1 MEENKNKTIERV
13 DWTAVLTEIWVRRK
27 LFYKTLPLAFIL
39 SSIFIYS
46 KPKYYT
52 SEVKLAPELGSSSS
66 KTGGSLGALASS
78 FGIDLNRMQTNDAI
92 TPLLY
97 PDLMEDNSFVYSLL
111 NVKVYNQD
119 NNINTTYYDYLKNY
133 QKLAWWEY
141 PIDWL
146 SSLKQEPEDKFGQDG
161 YDPNNITRKE
171 NKIYKKA
178 RRDIKISVDKK
189 TRVIAISVTSQDP
202 LICRTLGDSIKD
214 KLQVFITQYRT
225 NKARIDYEYYQKL
238 TDSARIDF
246 EKQRLKYAHMSD
258 ASTHVTLKSA
268 TQRLQDI
275 ANDTQEKYSIYTKL
289 NAQLE
294 AAKAKVQECT
304 PAFTILKAASVP
316 VKPTGPRRV
325 RFVFI
330 VVLLAAICTSGYI
343 MWEIIKTDRK

>member
-1 MEENKNKTIERV
+1 MEDNKNKTIERV
-13 DWTAVLTEIWVRRK
+13 DWNAVLKEIWVRRK

-39 SSIFIYS
+39 SSIFIFS
-46 KPKYYT
+46 IPKYYH
-52 SEVKLAPELGSSSS
+52 SEVKLAPELESSS
-66 KTGGSLGALASS
+66 KTGGSLGTLASS
-78 FGIDLNRMQTNDAI
+78 FGIDLSRLQTNDAI

-146 SSLKQEPEDKFGQDG
+146 SRLIQEHEDKFGQDG
-161 YDPNNITRKE
+161 YDPNNITE
-171 NKIYKKA
+171 EEDDIYEMA
-178 RRDIKISVDKK
+178 RHDINISVDKK
-189 TRVIAISVTSQDP
+189 TRVITIRATSQDP
-202 LICRTLGDSIKD
+202 VICKTLGDSIKD

-225 NKARIDYEYYQKL
+225 NKARIDRDYYQKR
-238 TDSARIDF
+238 TDSARIEF
-246 EKQRLKYAHMSD
+246 EKNRHKYAHLSD
-258 ASTHVTLKSA
+258 ASTHVTLQSA

-275 ANDTQEKYSIYTKL
+275 ANDTQEKYNTYTKL
-289 NAQLE
+289 NTQLQ

-343 MWEIIKTDRK
+343 MLEIIKTDRK

>member
-1 MEENKNKTIERV
+1 MEDNKNKIIERV
-13 DWTAVLTEIWVRRK
+13 DWNAVLTEIWVRRK

-39 SSIFIYS
+39 SSIFIFS
-46 KPKYYT
+46 IPKYYL
-52 SEVKLAPELGSSSS
+52 SEVKLAPELESSS
-66 KTGGSLGALASS
+66 KTGGSLGTLASS
-78 FGIDLNRMQTNDAI
+78 FGIDLSRMQTNDAI

-146 SSLKQEPEDKFGQDG
+146 SRLIQEHEDKFGQDG
-161 YDPNNITRKE
+161 YDPNNITE
-171 NKIYKKA
+171 EEDDIYEMA
-178 RRDIKISVDKK
+178 RHDINISVDKK
-189 TRVIAISVTSQDP
+189 TRVITIRATSQDP
-202 LICRTLGDSIKD
+202 VICKTLGDSIKD

-225 NKARIDYEYYQKL
+225 NKARIDCEYYQKL

-246 EKQRLKYAHMSD
+246 EKQRHKYAHMAD
-258 ASTHVTLKSA
+258 ASTHVTLQSA

-275 ANDTQEKYSIYTKL
+275 ANDTQEKYNTYTKL
-289 NAQLE
+289 NTQLQ

>member
-1 MEENKNKTIERV
+1 MEDNKNKTIERV
-13 DWTAVLTEIWVRRK
+13 DWNAVLKEIWVRRK

-39 SSIFIYS
+39 SSIFIFS
-46 KPKYYT
+46 IPKYYH
-52 SEVKLAPELGSSSS
+52 SEVKLAPELESSS
-66 KTGGSLGALASS
+66 KTGGSLGTLASS
-78 FGIDLNRMQTNDAI
+78 FGIDLSRMQTNDAI

-146 SSLKQEPEDKFGQDG
+146 SRLIQEHEDKFGQDG
-161 YDPNNITRKE
+161 YDPNNITKE
-171 NKIYKKA
+171 EDDIYEMA
-178 RRDIKISVDKK
+178 RHDINISVDKK
-189 TRVIAISVTSQDP
+189 TRVITIRATSQDP
-202 LICRTLGDSIKD
+202 VICKTLGDSIKD

-225 NKARIDYEYYQKL
+225 NKARIDRDYYQKL
-238 TDSARIDF
+238 TDSARIEF
-246 EKQRLKYAHMSD
+246 EKNRHKYAHLSD

-275 ANDTQEKYSIYTKL
+275 ANDTQEKYNTYTKL
-289 NAQLE
+289 NTQLQ

>member
-1 MEENKNKTIERV
+1 MEDNKNKTIERV
-13 DWTAVLTEIWVRRK
+13 DWNAVLTEIWVRRK

-39 SSIFIYS
+39 SSIFIFS
-46 KPKYYT
+46 IPKYYH
-52 SEVKLAPELGSSSS
+52 SEVKLAPELESSS
-66 KTGGSLGALASS
+66 KTGGSLGTLASS
-78 FGIDLNRMQTNDAI
+78 FGIDLSRMQTNDAI

-146 SSLKQEPEDKFGQDG
+146 SRLIQEHEDKFGQDG
-161 YDPNNITRKE
+161 YDPNNITKE
-171 NKIYKKA
+171 EDDIYEMA
-178 RRDIKISVDKK
+178 RHDINISVDKK
-189 TRVIAISVTSQDP
+189 TRVITIRATSQDP
-202 LICRTLGDSIKD
+202 VICKTLGDSIKD

-225 NKARIDYEYYQKL
+225 NKARIDCEYYQKL

-246 EKQRLKYAHMSD
+246 EKQRHKYAHMSD

-343 MWEIIKTDRK
+343 MLEIIKTDRK

>member
-1 MEENKNKTIERV
+1 
-13 DWTAVLTEIWVRRK
+13 
-27 LFYKTLPLAFIL
+27 
-39 SSIFIYS
+39 
-46 KPKYYT
+46 
-52 SEVKLAPELGSSSS
+52 
-66 KTGGSLGALASS
+66 
-78 FGIDLNRMQTNDAI
+78 MQTNDAI

-146 SSLKQEPEDKFGQDG
+146 SRLIQEHEDKFGQDG
-161 YDPNNITRKE
+161 YDPNNITE
-171 NKIYKKA
+171 EEDDIYEMA
-178 RRDIKISVDKK
+178 RHDINISVDKK
-189 TRVIAISVTSQDP
+189 TRVITIRATSQDP
-202 LICRTLGDSIKD
+202 VICKTLGDSIKD

-225 NKARIDYEYYQKL
+225 NKARIDCEYYQKL
-238 TDSARIDF
+238 TDSARIEL
-246 EKQRLKYAHMSD
+246 EKQRHKYAHMSD
-258 ASTHVTLKSA
+258 ASTHITLQSA

-275 ANDTQEKYSIYTKL
+275 ANDTQEKYNTYTKL
-289 NAQLE
+289 NTQLQ

>member
-1 MEENKNKTIERV
+1 MEDNKNKTIERV
-13 DWTAVLTEIWVRRK
+13 DWNAVLTEIWVRRK

-39 SSIFIYS
+39 SSIFIFS
-46 KPKYYT
+46 IPKYYH
-52 SEVKLAPELGSSSS
+52 SEVKLAPELESSS
-66 KTGGSLGALASS
+66 KTGGSLGTLASS
-78 FGIDLNRMQTNDAI
+78 FGIDLSRMQTNDAI

-146 SSLKQEPEDKFGQDG
+146 SRLIQEHEDKFGQDG
-161 YDPNNITRKE
+161 YDPNNITKE
-171 NKIYKKA
+171 EDDIYEMA
-178 RRDIKISVDKK
+178 RHDINISVDKK
-189 TRVIAISVTSQDP
+189 TRVITIRATSQDP
-202 LICRTLGDSIKD
+202 VICKTLGDSIKD

-225 NKARIDYEYYQKL
+225 NKARIDCEYYQKL

-246 EKQRLKYAHMSD
+246 EKQRHKYAQMSD
-258 ASTHVTLKSA
+258 ASTHITLKSA

>member
-1 MEENKNKTIERV
+1 MEDNKNKTIERV
-13 DWTAVLTEIWVRRK
+13 DWNAVLTEIWVRRK

-39 SSIFIYS
+39 SSIFIFS
-46 KPKYYT
+46 IPKYYH
-52 SEVKLAPELGSSSS
+52 SEVKLAPELESSS
-66 KTGGSLGALASS
+66 KTGGSLGTLASS
-78 FGIDLNRMQTNDAI
+78 FGIDLSRMQTNDAI

-146 SSLKQEPEDKFGQDG
+146 SRLIQEHEDKFGQDG
-161 YDPNNITRKE
+161 YDPNNITE
-171 NKIYKKA
+171 EEDDIYEMA
-178 RRDIKISVDKK
+178 RHDINISVDKK
-189 TRVIAISVTSQDP
+189 TRVITIRATSQDP
-202 LICRTLGDSIKD
+202 VICKTLGDSIKD

-225 NKARIDYEYYQKL
+225 NKARIDCEYYQKL

-246 EKQRLKYAHMSD
+246 EKQRHKYAHMAD
-258 ASTHVTLKSA
+258 ASTHVTLQSA

-275 ANDTQEKYSIYTKL
+275 ANDTQEKYNTYTKL
-289 NAQLE
+289 NTQLQ

>member
-1 MEENKNKTIERV
+1 MEDNKNKIIERV
-13 DWTAVLTEIWVRRK
+13 DWNAVLTEIWVRRK

-39 SSIFIYS
+39 SSIFIFS
-46 KPKYYT
+46 IPKYYH
-52 SEVKLAPELGSSSS
+52 SEVKLAPELESSS
-66 KTGGSLGALASS
+66 KTGGSLGTLASS
-78 FGIDLNRMQTNDAI
+78 FGIDLSRMQTNDAI

-146 SSLKQEPEDKFGQDG
+146 SRLIQEHEDKFGQDG
-161 YDPNNITRKE
+161 YDPNNITKE
-171 NKIYKKA
+171 EDDIYEMA
-178 RRDIKISVDKK
+178 RHDINISVDKK
-189 TRVIAISVTSQDP
+189 TRVITIRATSQDP
-202 LICRTLGDSIKD
+202 VICKTLGDSIKD

-225 NKARIDYEYYQKL
+225 NKARIDCEYYQKL

-246 EKQRLKYAHMSD
+246 EKQRHKYAHMAD
-258 ASTHVTLKSA
+258 ASTHVTLQSA

-275 ANDTQEKYSIYTKL
+275 ANDTQEKYNTYTKL
-289 NAQLE
+289 NTQLQ

>member
-1 MEENKNKTIERV
+1 MEDNKNKTIERV
-13 DWTAVLTEIWVRRK
+13 DWNAVLTEIWVRRK

-39 SSIFIYS
+39 SSIFIFS
-46 KPKYYT
+46 IPKYYH
-52 SEVKLAPELGSSSS
+52 SEVKLAPELESSS
-66 KTGGSLGALASS
+66 KTGGSLGTLASS
-78 FGIDLNRMQTNDAI
+78 FGIDLSRMQTNDAI

-97 PDLMEDNSFVYSLL
+97 LMEDNSFVYSLL

-146 SSLKQEPEDKFGQDG
+146 SRLIQEHEDKFGQDG
-161 YDPNNITRKE
+161 YDPNNITE
-171 NKIYKKA
+171 EEDDIYEMA
-178 RRDIKISVDKK
+178 RHDINISVDKK
-189 TRVIAISVTSQDP
+189 TRVITIRATSQDP
-202 LICRTLGDSIKD
+202 VICKTLGDSIKD

-225 NKARIDYEYYQKL
+225 NKARIDCEYYQKL

-246 EKQRLKYAHMSD
+246 EKQRHKYAHMAD
-258 ASTHVTLKSA
+258 ASTHVTLQSA

-275 ANDTQEKYSIYTKL
+275 ANDTQEKYNTYTKL
-289 NAQLE
+289 NTQLQ

>member
-1 MEENKNKTIERV
+1 MEDNKNKIIERV
-13 DWTAVLTEIWVRRK
+13 DWNAVLTEIWVRRK

-39 SSIFIYS
+39 SSIFIFS
-46 KPKYYT
+46 IPKYYH
-52 SEVKLAPELGSSSS
+52 SEVKLAPELESSS
-66 KTGGSLGALASS
+66 KTGGSLGTLASS
-78 FGIDLNRMQTNDAI
+78 FGIDLSRMQTNDAI

-146 SSLKQEPEDKFGQDG
+146 SRLIQEHEDKFGQDG
-161 YDPNNITRKE
+161 YDPNNITE
-171 NKIYKKA
+171 EEDDIYEMA
-178 RRDIKISVDKK
+178 RHDINISVDKK
-189 TRVIAISVTSQDP
+189 TRVITIRATSQDP
-202 LICRTLGDSIKD
+202 VICKTLGDSIKD

-225 NKARIDYEYYQKL
+225 NKARIDRDYYQKL
-238 TDSARIDF
+238 TDSARIEF
-246 EKQRLKYAHMSD
+246 EKNRHKYAHLSD

>member
-27 LFYKTLPLAFIL
+27 LFYKTLPFAFIL
-39 SSIFIYS
+39 SCIYIFSI
-46 KPKYYT
+46 PKYYT

-66 KTGGSLGALASS
+66 KTSGSLGALASS
-78 FGIDLNRMQTNDAI
+78 FGIDLNRMQTN
-92 TPLLY
+92 
-97 PDLMEDNSFVYSLL
+97 DNSFVYSLL

-133 QKLAWWEY
+133 QKRPWWTY
-141 PIDWL
+141 PIGWL

-171 NKIYKKA
+171 DRIYKKA

-330 VVLLAAICTSGYI
+330 VVLLAAMCTSGYI

>member
-1 MEENKNKTIERV
+1 MEENKIKTIERV

-39 SSIFIYS
+39 SSIFIFS
-46 KPKYYT
+46 IPKYYH
-52 SEVKLAPELGSSSS
+52 SEVKLAPELESSS
-66 KTGGSLGALASS
+66 KTGGSLGTLASS
-78 FGIDLNRMQTNDAI
+78 FGIDLSRMQTNDAI

-146 SSLKQEPEDKFGQDG
+146 SRLIQEHEDKFGQDG
-161 YDPNNITRKE
+161 YDPNNITE
-171 NKIYKKA
+171 EEDDIYEMA
-178 RRDIKISVDKK
+178 RHDINISVDKK
-189 TRVIAISVTSQDP
+189 TRVITIRATSQDP
-202 LICRTLGDSIKD
+202 VICKTLGDSIKD

-225 NKARIDYEYYQKL
+225 NKARIDCEYYQKL

-246 EKQRLKYAHMSD
+246 EKQRHKYAHMAD
-258 ASTHVTLKSA
+258 ASTHVTLQSA

-275 ANDTQEKYSIYTKL
+275 ANDTQEKYNTYTKL
-289 NAQLE
+289 NTQLQ

>member
-1 MEENKNKTIERV
+1 MEDNKNKIIERV
-13 DWTAVLTEIWVRRK
+13 DWNAVLTEIWVRRK

-39 SSIFIYS
+39 SSIFIFS
-46 KPKYYT
+46 IPKYYH
-52 SEVKLAPELGSSSS
+52 SEVKLAPELESSS
-66 KTGGSLGALASS
+66 KTGGSLGTLASS
-78 FGIDLNRMQTNDAI
+78 FGIDLSRMQTNDAI

-146 SSLKQEPEDKFGQDG
+146 SRLIQEHEDKFGQDG
-161 YDPNNITRKE
+161 YDPNNITE
-171 NKIYKKA
+171 EEDDIYEMA
-178 RRDIKISVDKK
+178 RHDINISVDKK
-189 TRVIAISVTSQDP
+189 TRVITINVTSQDP

-225 NKARIDYEYYQKL
+225 NKARIDRDYYQKL
-238 TDSARIDF
+238 TDSARIEF
-246 EKQRLKYAHMSD
+246 EKNRHKYAHLSD
-258 ASTHVTLKSA
+258 ASTHVTLQSA

-275 ANDTQEKYSIYTKL
+275 ANDTQEKYNTYTKL
-289 NAQLE
+289 NTQLQ

>member
-1 MEENKNKTIERV
+1 MEDNKNKTIERV
-13 DWTAVLTEIWVRRK
+13 DWNAVLTEIWVRRK

-39 SSIFIYS
+39 SSIFIFS
-46 KPKYYT
+46 IPKYYH
-52 SEVKLAPELGSSSS
+52 SEVKLAPELESSS
-66 KTGGSLGALASS
+66 KTGGSLGTLASS
-78 FGIDLNRMQTNDAI
+78 FGIDLSRMQTNDAI

-133 QKLAWWEY
+133 QNLAWWEY

-146 SSLKQEPEDKFGQDG
+146 SRLIQEHEDKFGQDG
-161 YDPNNITRKE
+161 YDPNNITE
-171 NKIYKKA
+171 EEDDIYEMA
-178 RRDIKISVDKK
+178 RHDINISVDKK
-189 TRVIAISVTSQDP
+189 TRVITIRATSQDP
-202 LICRTLGDSIKD
+202 VICKTLGDSIKD

-225 NKARIDYEYYQKL
+225 NKARIDCEYYQKL

-246 EKQRLKYAHMSD
+246 EKQRHKYAHMAD
-258 ASTHVTLKSA
+258 ASTHVTLQSA

-275 ANDTQEKYSIYTKL
+275 ANDTQEKYNTYTKL
-289 NAQLE
+289 NTQLQ

>member
-1 MEENKNKTIERV
+1 MEDNKNKTIERV
-13 DWTAVLTEIWVRRK
+13 DWNAVLTEIWVRRK

-39 SSIFIYS
+39 SSIFIFS
-46 KPKYYT
+46 IPKYYH
-52 SEVKLAPELGSSSS
+52 SEVKLAPELESSS
-66 KTGGSLGALASS
+66 KTGGSLGTLASS
-78 FGIDLNRMQTNDAI
+78 FGIDLSRMQTNDAI

-146 SSLKQEPEDKFGQDG
+146 SRLIQEHEDKFGQDG
-161 YDPNNITRKE
+161 YDPNNITKE
-171 NKIYKKA
+171 EDDIYEMA
-178 RRDIKISVDKK
+178 RHDINISVDKK
-189 TRVIAISVTSQDP
+189 TRVITIRATSQDP
-202 LICRTLGDSIKD
+202 VICKTLGDSIKD

-225 NKARIDYEYYQKL
+225 NKARIDCEYYQKL

-246 EKQRLKYAHMSD
+246 EKQRHKYAQMSD
-258 ASTHVTLKSA
+258 ASTHITLKSA

-275 ANDTQEKYSIYTKL
+275 ANDTQEKYNTYTKL
-289 NAQLE
+289 NTQLQ

>member
-1 MEENKNKTIERV
+1 MEDNKNKTIERV
-13 DWTAVLTEIWVRRK
+13 DWNAVLKEIWVRRK

-39 SSIFIYS
+39 SSIFIFS
-46 KPKYYT
+46 IPKYYH
-52 SEVKLAPELGSSSS
+52 SEVKLAPELESSS
-66 KTGGSLGALASS
+66 KTGGSLGTLASS
-78 FGIDLNRMQTNDAI
+78 FGIDLSRMQTNDAI

-146 SSLKQEPEDKFGQDG
+146 SRLIQEHEDKFGQDG
-161 YDPNNITRKE
+161 YDPNNITE
-171 NKIYKKA
+171 EEDDIYEMA
-178 RRDIKISVDKK
+178 RHDINISVDKK
-189 TRVIAISVTSQDP
+189 TRVITIRATSQDP
-202 LICRTLGDSIKD
+202 VICKTLGDSIKD

-225 NKARIDYEYYQKL
+225 NKARIDCEYYQKL

-246 EKQRLKYAHMSD
+246 EKQRHKYAHMSD

-289 NAQLE
+289 NTQLQ

>member
-1 MEENKNKTIERV
+1 MEDNKNKIIERV
-13 DWTAVLTEIWVRRK
+13 DWNAVLKEIWGRRK

-39 SSIFIYS
+39 SSIFIFS
-46 KPKYYT
+46 IPKYYH
-52 SEVKLAPELGSSSS
+52 SEVKLAPELESSS
-66 KTGGSLGALASS
+66 KTGGSLGTLASS
-78 FGIDLNRMQTNDAI
+78 FGIDLSRMQTNDAI

-146 SSLKQEPEDKFGQDG
+146 SRLIQEHEDKFGQDG
-161 YDPNNITRKE
+161 YDPNNITKE
-171 NKIYKKA
+171 EDDIYEMA
-178 RRDIKISVDKK
+178 RHDINISVDKK
-189 TRVIAISVTSQDP
+189 TRVITIRATSQDP
-202 LICRTLGDSIKD
+202 VICKTLGDSIKD

-225 NKARIDYEYYQKL
+225 NKARIDCEYYQKL

-246 EKQRLKYAHMSD
+246 EKQRHKYAHMAD
-258 ASTHVTLKSA
+258 ASTHVTLQSA

-275 ANDTQEKYSIYTKL
+275 ANDTQEKYNTYTKL
-289 NAQLE
+289 NTQLQ

>member
-1 MEENKNKTIERV
+1 MEDNKNKIIERV
-13 DWTAVLTEIWVRRK
+13 DWNAVLKEIWGRRK

-39 SSIFIYS
+39 SSIFIFS
-46 KPKYYT
+46 IPKYYH
-52 SEVKLAPELGSSSS
+52 SEVKLAPELGSSS
-66 KTGGSLGALASS
+66 KTSGSLGALASS
-78 FGIDLNRMQTNDAI
+78 FGIDLSRMQTNDAI

-146 SSLKQEPEDKFGQDG
+146 SRLIQEHEDKFGQDG
-161 YDPNNITRKE
+161 YDPNNITKE
-171 NKIYKKA
+171 EDDIYEMA
-178 RRDIKISVDKK
+178 RHDINISVDKK
-189 TRVIAISVTSQDP
+189 TRVITIRATSQDP
-202 LICRTLGDSIKD
+202 VICKTLGDSIKD

-225 NKARIDYEYYQKL
+225 NKARIDRDYYQKL
-238 TDSARIDF
+238 TDSARIEF
-246 EKQRLKYAHMSD
+246 EKNRHKYAHLSD

-275 ANDTQEKYSIYTKL
+275 ANDTQEKYNTYTKL
-289 NAQLE
+289 NTQLQ

>member
-1 MEENKNKTIERV
+1 MEDNKNKIIERV
-13 DWTAVLTEIWVRRK
+13 DWNAVLTEIWVRRK

-39 SSIFIYS
+39 SSIFIFS
-46 KPKYYT
+46 IPKYYH
-52 SEVKLAPELGSSSS
+52 SEVKLAPELESSS
-66 KTGGSLGALASS
+66 KTGGSLGTLASS
-78 FGIDLNRMQTNDAI
+78 FGIDLSRMQTNDAI

-146 SSLKQEPEDKFGQDG
+146 SRLIQEHEDKFGQDG
-161 YDPNNITRKE
+161 YDPNNITE
-171 NKIYKKA
+171 EEDDIYEMA
-178 RRDIKISVDKK
+178 RHDINISVDKK
-189 TRVIAISVTSQDP
+189 TRVITIRATSQDP
-202 LICRTLGDSIKD
+202 VICKTLGDSIKD

-225 NKARIDYEYYQKL
+225 NKARIDCEYYQKL

-246 EKQRLKYAHMSD
+246 EKQRHKYAHMAD
-258 ASTHVTLKSA
+258 ASTHVTLQSA

-275 ANDTQEKYSIYTKL
+275 ANDTQEKYNTYTKL
-289 NAQLE
+289 NTQLQ

-343 MWEIIKTDRK
+343 MLEIIKTDRK

>member
-1 MEENKNKTIERV
+1 MEDNKNKTIERV
-13 DWTAVLTEIWVRRK
+13 DWNAVLTEIWVRRK

-133 QKLAWWEY
+133 QKRPWWTY
-141 PIDWL
+141 PIGWL
-146 SSLKQEPEDKFGQDG
+146 SSSEEETEDRFGQDG
-161 YDPNNITRKE
+161 YDPHNITRKE
-171 NKIYKKA
+171 
-178 RRDIKISVDKK
+178 KK

-225 NKARIDYEYYQKL
+225 NKARIDCDYYQKL
-238 TDSARIDF
+238 TDSARIEL
-246 EKQRLKYAHMSD
+246 EKQRHKYAHMSD
-258 ASTHVTLKSA
+258 ASTHVTLNSA

-343 MWEIIKTDRK
+343 MLEIIKTDRK

>member
-1 MEENKNKTIERV
+1 MEDNKNKIIERV
-13 DWTAVLTEIWVRRK
+13 DWNAVLTEIWVRRK

-39 SSIFIYS
+39 SSIFIFS
-46 KPKYYT
+46 IPKYYH
-52 SEVKLAPELGSSSS
+52 SEVKLAPELESSS
-66 KTGGSLGALASS
+66 KTGGSLGTLASS
-78 FGIDLNRMQTNDAI
+78 FGIDLSRMQTNDAI

-146 SSLKQEPEDKFGQDG
+146 SRLIQEHEDKFGQDG
-161 YDPNNITRKE
+161 YDPNNITE
-171 NKIYKKA
+171 EEDDIYEMA
-178 RRDIKISVDKK
+178 RHDINISVDKK
-189 TRVIAISVTSQDP
+189 TRVITIRATSQDP
-202 LICRTLGDSIKD
+202 VICKTLGDSIKD

-225 NKARIDYEYYQKL
+225 NKARIDCEYYQKL

-246 EKQRLKYAHMSD
+246 EKQRHKYAHMAD
-258 ASTHVTLKSA
+258 ASTHVTLQSA

-275 ANDTQEKYSIYTKL
+275 ANDTQEKYNTYTKL
-289 NAQLE
+289 NTQLQ

>member
-1 MEENKNKTIERV
+1 MEDNKNKIIERV
-13 DWTAVLTEIWVRRK
+13 DWNAVLTEIWVRRK

-39 SSIFIYS
+39 SSIFIFS
-46 KPKYYT
+46 IPKYYH
-52 SEVKLAPELGSSSS
+52 SEVKLAPELESSS
-66 KTGGSLGALASS
+66 KTGGSLGTLASS
-78 FGIDLNRMQTNDAI
+78 FGIDLSRMQTNDAI

-146 SSLKQEPEDKFGQDG
+146 SRLIQEHEDKFGQDG
-161 YDPNNITRKE
+161 YDPNNITE
-171 NKIYKKA
+171 EEDDIYEMA
-178 RRDIKISVDKK
+178 RHDINISVDKK
-189 TRVIAISVTSQDP
+189 TRVITIRATSQDP
-202 LICRTLGDSIKD
+202 VICKTLGDSIKD

-225 NKARIDYEYYQKL
+225 NKARIDRDYYQKL
-238 TDSARIDF
+238 TDSARIEF
-246 EKQRLKYAHMSD
+246 EKNRHKYAHLSD

-289 NAQLE
+289 NTQLQ

-316 VKPTGPRRV
+316 VQPTGPRRV

>member
-1 MEENKNKTIERV
+1 MEDNKNKIIERV
-13 DWTAVLTEIWVRRK
+13 DWNAVLKEIWGRRK

-39 SSIFIYS
+39 SSIFIFS
-46 KPKYYT
+46 IPKYYH
-52 SEVKLAPELGSSSS
+52 SEVKLAPELESSS
-66 KTGGSLGALASS
+66 KTGGSLGTLASS
-78 FGIDLNRMQTNDAI
+78 FGIDLSRMQTNDAI

-146 SSLKQEPEDKFGQDG
+146 SRLIQEHEDKFGQDG
-161 YDPNNITRKE
+161 YDPNNITE
-171 NKIYKKA
+171 EEDDIYEMA
-178 RRDIKISVDKK
+178 RHDINISVDKK
-189 TRVIAISVTSQDP
+189 TRVITIRATSQDP
-202 LICRTLGDSIKD
+202 VICKTLGDSIKD

-225 NKARIDYEYYQKL
+225 NKARIDCEYYQKL

-246 EKQRLKYAHMSD
+246 EKQRHKYAHMAD
-258 ASTHVTLKSA
+258 ASTHVTLQSV

-275 ANDTQEKYSIYTKL
+275 ANDTQEKYNTYTKL
-289 NAQLE
+289 NTQLQ

>member
-1 MEENKNKTIERV
+1 MEDNKNKTIERV
-13 DWTAVLTEIWVRRK
+13 DWNAVLKEIWVRRK

-39 SSIFIYS
+39 SSIFIFS
-46 KPKYYT
+46 IPKYYH
-52 SEVKLAPELGSSSS
+52 SEVKLAPELESSS
-66 KTGGSLGALASS
+66 KTGGSLGTLASS
-78 FGIDLNRMQTNDAI
+78 FGIDLSRMQTNDAI

-146 SSLKQEPEDKFGQDG
+146 SRLIQEHEDKFGQDG
-161 YDPNNITRKE
+161 YDPNNITKE
-171 NKIYKKA
+171 EDDIYEMA
-178 RRDIKISVDKK
+178 RHDINISVDKK
-189 TRVIAISVTSQDP
+189 TRVININVTSQDP

-225 NKARIDYEYYQKL
+225 NKARIDRDYYQKL
-238 TDSARIDF
+238 TDSARIEF
-246 EKQRLKYAHMSD
+246 EKNRHKYAHLSD

-275 ANDTQEKYSIYTKL
+275 ANDTQEKYNTYTKL
-289 NAQLE
+289 NTQLQ

>member
-1 MEENKNKTIERV
+1 MEDNKNKTIERV
-13 DWTAVLTEIWVRRK
+13 DWNAVLKEIWVRRK

-39 SSIFIYS
+39 SSIFIFS
-46 KPKYYT
+46 IPKYYH
-52 SEVKLAPELGSSSS
+52 SEVKLAPELESSS
-66 KTGGSLGALASS
+66 KTGGSLGTLASS
-78 FGIDLNRMQTNDAI
+78 FGIDLSRMQTNDAI

-146 SSLKQEPEDKFGQDG
+146 SRLIQEHEDKFGQDG
-161 YDPNNITRKE
+161 YDPNNITE
-171 NKIYKKA
+171 EEDDIYEMA
-178 RRDIKISVDKK
+178 RHDINISVDKK
-189 TRVIAISVTSQDP
+189 TRVITIRATSQDP
-202 LICRTLGDSIKD
+202 VICKTLGDSIKD

-225 NKARIDYEYYQKL
+225 NKARIDCEYYQKL

-246 EKQRLKYAHMSD
+246 EKQRHKYAHMAD
-258 ASTHVTLKSA
+258 ASTHVTLQSA

-275 ANDTQEKYSIYTKL
+275 ANDTQEKYNTYTKL
-289 NAQLE
+289 NTQLQ